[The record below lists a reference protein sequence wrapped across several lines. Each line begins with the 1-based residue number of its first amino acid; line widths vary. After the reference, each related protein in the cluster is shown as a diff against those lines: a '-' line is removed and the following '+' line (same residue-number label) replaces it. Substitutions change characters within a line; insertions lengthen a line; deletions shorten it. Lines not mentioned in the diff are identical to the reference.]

1 MPTLRLLTTPFVV
14 LTTCTIWLT
23 LLVAATP
30 ARAALPLED
39 YAPYE
44 PQTACSPSAKPGTVA
59 LRTWT
64 VRRFGGGRG
73 AISRPCSSST
83 SEHHE
88 GRAFDWSVDVRRRAD
103 RNRVHRFLVALF
115 GPDAHGNPH
124 ALARRMGIMYV
135 IWDDR
140 IWSTDSGFRSRPY
153 LSSSCTSVR
162 RCSPT
167 LRHRNHVHVSIT
179 RAAAR
184 GLCSWYV
191 GRV

>member
-1 MPTLRLLTTPFVV
+1 MTTPLVLLTA
-14 LTTCTIWLT
+14 CTIWLT

-44 PQTACSPSAKPGTVA
+44 PATVCSPSPKPGTVA

-73 AISRPCSSST
+73 AISRACDGST

-88 GRAFDWSVDVRRRAD
+88 GRAFDWTVDVRRRAD
-103 RNRVHRFLVALF
+103 RNRVHRFLVTLFAQDAL
-115 GPDAHGNPH
+115 GNPD

-140 IWSTDSGFRSRPY
+140 IWSARSGFRSEPY

-162 RCSPT
+162 RCSAT

-179 RAAAR
+179 RPASR
-184 GLCSWYV
+184 GLCSWYA